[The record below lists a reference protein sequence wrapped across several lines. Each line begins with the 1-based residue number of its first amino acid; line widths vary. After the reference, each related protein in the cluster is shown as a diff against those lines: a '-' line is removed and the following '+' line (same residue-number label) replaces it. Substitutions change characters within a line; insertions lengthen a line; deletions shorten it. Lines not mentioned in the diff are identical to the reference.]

1 MWKPIPLSS
10 VTAISAIGLLSLAIA
25 STNVIA
31 QDYEGESA
39 YRAELPAADV
49 MVSGEFI
56 DFMPQVEFE
65 RAVVRIAGPEG
76 YSATVRI
83 PAGTDAITAD
93 LLLDAH
99 PAPTEDIN
107 RDVYASESDRSWHT
121 LPDGKYRYELVM
133 TASNEV
139 IAVENGHFF
148 VENGV
153 AVDNSESNETSST
166 TSPNFIQRLAGAVLD
181 ILVPQAHA
189 QTLEGSRLELSNTQG
204 GGPRISWDHDDDG
217 SIEWWTFAS
226 KDRFLISDRT
236 IFGSP
241 QTIRFDTGIPESSL
255 RISESAGRIQVGLG
269 TGSPQEHL
277 HIVNHLGNATRI
289 KLENQENSYKLTT
302 GEFTGFAI
310 EQEDPVSRTPFRIE
324 PDAPN
329 NSIHVDAGGFV
340 GIGTD
345 SPDAQLH
352 LEGSGGFSGPP
363 AIRLADEGEFFE
375 WNYNTSGSTGFLN
388 LRSDEDNTLL
398 VVRKSGGFGVD
409 ATPAESDILR
419 AGSLRVKDDGNVGVG
434 TISPSKNLH
443 VLGADSALGANNNIQ
458 VRVENT
464 AGTAEVREMFN
475 LVNNGDIQFIM
486 NNTDIGRIWSFSS
499 VGNRF
504 RINANTSGI
513 PFDLTTSGNVT
524 LSGTL
529 TENSSKEVK
538 HDIQDIS
545 ASDIL
550 DKLSSLSVKKW
561 RYNDTPAALHVGPMA
576 EDWHELF
583 GLGADNKGV
592 APRDLAG
599 VALAA
604 AKALRDENQML
615 KQRLDTLEDLLTQ
628 GQQVSATT
636 E

>member
-1 MWKPIPLSS
+1 MWKPTPLSS

-166 TSPNFIQRLAGAVLD
+166 TSPNFIQRLAGAALD

-189 QTLEGSRLELSNTQG
+189 QDLEGSHLELSNTQG

-217 SIEWWTFAS
+217 SIEWWTFAN

-236 IFGSP
+236 THSGTP
-241 QTIRFDTGIPESSL
+241 QTIRFDTGIPQNSL
-255 RISESAGRIQVGLG
+255 RISESSGRIQVGLG

-289 KLENQENSYKLTT
+289 KLENQENSYKLST

-324 PDAPN
+324 PDAPS
-329 NSIHVDAGGFV
+329 NSIHVDSGGFV
-340 GIGTD
+340 GIGTG

-352 LEGSGGFSGPP
+352 LEGSGGFKGPP
-363 AIRLADEGEFFE
+363 AIRLADGGEFFE
-375 WNYNTSGSTGFLN
+375 WNYNTSATTGFLN

-434 TISPSKNLH
+434 EPSPDTRFHLTGGSGGVAMATFEREDFPARIDFTTPGGNPQFRFNR
-443 VLGADSALGANNNIQ
+443 SSNIWAVGTQ
-458 VRVENT
+458 SDRFAIT
-464 AGTAEVREMFN
+464 ASDVVGTDN
-475 LVNNGDIQFIM
+475 LVEVYENGNMWIA
-486 NNTDIGRIWSFSS
+486 GS
-499 VGNRF
+499 
-504 RINANTSGI
+504 
-513 PFDLTTSGNVT
+513 LTQ
-524 LSGTL
+524 
-529 TENSSKEVK
+529 NSSRQVK
-538 HDIQDIS
+538 HDISEVDSSDVLSRLDSLKIS
-545 ASDIL
+545 
-550 DKLSSLSVKKW
+550 KW
-561 RYNDTPAALHVGPMA
+561 SYDHNPDAKHVGPMA
-576 EDWHELF
+576 EDWHEVF
-583 GLGADNKGV
+583 GLGANKRGV
-592 APRDLAG
+592 SLGDLASIS
-599 VALAA
+599 LAA
-604 AKALRDENQML
+604 VKGLKAENEIL
-615 KQRLDTLEDLLTQ
+615 KQRLEKLETSLQ
-628 GQQVSATT
+628 
-636 E
+636 EK